1 MRFRGGKPAGVG
13 AVAAVQA
20 AAAPLFRSMR
30 KRTYIWLG
38 IVAIALA
45 VGIVLRPEQR
55 LGQRKEEPQPTPSA
69 VVRGESAPAVE
80 SGVESEQGEPAASS
94 PAQPEDTREAD
105 EPTVAQTNDK
115 TFRVNASGRL
125 VLDEQTRLNME
136 ALFARTDRA
145 RVAEAKQQALE
156 PLPAAAAAQAA
167 ELLEQYDNYQQA
179 QRQAYP
185 PGVAPAT
192 EEAALAELEGLHA
205 LRVAHF
211 GPIVAR
217 ALYGKEEAL
226 SRQLVELMR
235 LEKDQSLTMEEKAA
249 RAQQLRD
256 SMP

>member
-1 MRFRGGKPAGVG
+1 M
-13 AVAAVQA
+13 
-20 AAAPLFRSMR
+20 S

-45 VGIVLRPEQR
+45 LAFLFNPADRNQ
-55 LGQRKEEPQPTPSA
+55 EPQPTP
-69 VVRGESAPAVE
+69 PAAIRN
-80 SGVESEQGEPAASS
+80 EPAAAAVDAPAIQDDAAGRASARRS
-94 PAQPEDTREAD
+94 PPD
-105 EPTVAQTNDK
+105 PIVAQTNDK
-115 TFRVNASGRL
+115 TFRLNPSGRL
-125 VLDEQTRLNME
+125 TLDEHTRLNIE
-136 ALFARTDRA
+136 ALFARTDHDQL
-145 RVAEAKQQALE
+145 VEAKQQAID

-185 PGVAPAT
+185 PGVAPPT
-192 EEAALAELEGLHA
+192 EEAALAELDGLHA

-217 ALYGKEEAL
+217 ALYGEEEAS
-226 SRQLVELMR
+226 SRQLIELMR

-249 RAQQLRD
+249 RAQRLRD